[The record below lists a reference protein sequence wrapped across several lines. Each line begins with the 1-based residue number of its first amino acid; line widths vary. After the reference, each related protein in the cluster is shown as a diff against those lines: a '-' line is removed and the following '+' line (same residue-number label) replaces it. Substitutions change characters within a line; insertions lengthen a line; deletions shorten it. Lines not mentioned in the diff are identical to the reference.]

1 MMGVKSGLRGRG
13 LALLALFFGFVAAGW
28 ARDGAAEDPDRAA
41 IIAILERGPVGLAT
55 DFEAWA
61 GNFHPEWSVWFA
73 GRDAAVERDVHMQRV
88 RDYVATGIDVEAFDF
103 DLVRYQRYGDTA
115 IVDFQATEYIRQAD
129 GTLRTVRFSE
139 TAVLLREH
147 GRWLI
152 RSSSLSFPQREEAAQ
167 SDGD

>member
-1 MMGVKSGLRGRG
+1 MTYVQSSLRSRG
-13 LALLALFFGFVAAGW
+13 LALLVLFFGFVPAGL
-28 ARDGAAEDPDRAA
+28 AQDGAAEDPDQPA
-41 IIAILERGPVGLAT
+41 ILAMLERGPVGLAT

-103 DLVRYQRYGDTA
+103 DLVRYQRHGATA
-115 IVDFQATEYIRQAD
+115 IVDFNATEYIRQAD

-139 TAVLLREH
+139 TAVLVRED